1 MCRTALQSAIKGL
14 ICIFLASFFGA
25 AGTYAAH
32 EKFDENKITEEQLVE
47 IKNHL
52 EELAKTG
59 DADSQFQ
66 LELIIEKEKGGPPR
80 AAEQSV
86 DWYWFAE
93 VQDPAD
99 SQFNMGIIYEE
110 GPLDI
115 RNYREARK
123 WYSFAAEG
131 GHAEAL
137 FRLGEIYRRGL
148 GVLSSYAEAAR
159 LYQLAS
165 LQDHAEAKRTLIKMV
180 IWELGDVRAD
190 EVVPW
195 LKQAVREGDLEAAT
209 QLARIFDK
217 GSGSISQDFREASRW
232 YLRSAELG
240 NPESQERL
248 SEMYE
253 LGTGVSKNLSSALMW
268 LELAVAYSQD
278 KESKN
283 IRILRTGLLKSRME
297 PVEIQQAQELK
308 SRCLVSQLTNC
319 LIQP

>member
-1 MCRTALQSAIKGL
+1 MRRSTLQSAFKGL
-14 ICIFLASFFGA
+14 ICIFLSYFFSS

-32 EKFDENKITEEQLVE
+32 EKFDENEVTEEQLVE
-47 IKNHL
+47 IKKHL

-66 LELIIEKEKGGPPR
+66 LELLIEKEKGGPPR
-80 AAEQSV
+80 TAEQSV

-159 LYQLAS
+159 LYRLAS
-165 LQDHAEAKRTLIKMV
+165 LQDHAEAKRTLIKLV
-180 IWELGDVRAD
+180 IWELGGVRAD
-190 EVVPW
+190 EVIPW

-209 QLARIFDK
+209 QLALIFDK

-278 KESKN
+278 QESKN
-283 IRILRTGLLKSRME
+283 IRLLRVGLLKSRME

-319 LIQP
+319 LIKP